1 MNIPRSKQLKRFLVF
16 GVAVSLMIGL
26 LDWRASRADE
36 SSEPITGLYIED
48 AVATPA
54 DAGETAIIGFR
65 IDNFS
70 HRNVSLI
77 GVSSQNADLVM
88 IILRGGGVGPD
99 VATAVAVMQE
109 ETLDLRTSHMW
120 VELRGLKSEI
130 REGDFVPFDLVFARG
145 RVSVR
150 AHAHARAQ
158 AGAMPG
164 GR

>member
-1 MNIPRSKQLKRFLVF
+1 MNITRSAHARRTLVI
-16 GVAVSLMIGL
+16 GVAAFLMISALGQGTT
-26 LDWRASRADE
+26 RADE

-70 HRNVSLI
+70 GRNASLM
-77 GVSSQNADLVM
+77 GVSSQTADSASIM
-88 IILRGGGVGPD
+88 MRGGGVGTH
-99 VATAVAVMQE
+99 VTTAVSVMQD

-130 REGDFVPFDLVFARG
+130 REGDLVPFELVFARG
-145 RVSVR
+145 RVIAQ
-150 AHAHARAQ
+150 AHAH

-164 GR
+164 VR

>member
-1 MNIPRSKQLKRFLVF
+1 MV
-16 GVAVSLMIGL
+16 GVLGQG
-26 LDWRASRADE
+26 ASRADE

-70 HRNVSLI
+70 GRNVSLM
-77 GVSSQNADLVM
+77 GVSSQTADSASVVM
-88 IILRGGGVGPD
+88 RGGRVGTH
-99 VATAVAVMQE
+99 VTTAVSVMQD

-120 VELRGLKSEI
+120 VELRGLKTKI
-130 REGDFVPFDLVFARG
+130 REGDLVPFELVFARG
-145 RVSVR
+145 RVSAQ
-150 AHAHARAQ
+150 AHAH

-164 GR
+164 MR